1 MLFIKK
7 ILITFFL
14 LFSILGITQNIE
26 LETEKMRTLAS
37 ELRCVVCQNQS
48 LLESDS
54 QIAKDLKELIL
65 DMYLS
70 GKSESEIKLF
80 LVNRY
85 GEFILFKPTFSV
97 MNSILWLAPFLSLLV
112 ISLLAFRKLRVFRK
126 EK

>member
-1 MLFIKK
+1 MLLIQK

-14 LFSILGITQNIE
+14 LFTILGVAKNIE
-26 LETEKMRTLAS
+26 LETEKMRKLAA

-65 DMYLS
+65 EMYLS

-80 LVNRY
+80 
-85 GEFILFKPTFSV
+85 
-97 MNSILWLAPFLSLLV
+97 
-112 ISLLAFRKLRVFRK
+112 
-126 EK
+126 

>member
-1 MLFIKK
+1 MLLIKN
-7 ILITFFL
+7 ILIIFFL
-14 LFSILGITQNIE
+14 LFSILGITKNIE
-26 LETEKMRTLAS
+26 LETEKMRMLAA

-54 QIAKDLKELIL
+54 QIAKDLKEIIL

-85 GEFILFKPTFSV
+85 GEFILFKPTFSFV
-97 MNSILWLAPFLSLLV
+97 NSILWLAPFLSFLV
-112 ISLLAFRKLRVFRK
+112 ISLLALRKLRVFRK

>member
-7 ILITFFL
+7 IIFSFLFF
-14 LFSILGITQNIE
+14 FSFLGATKNLE
-26 LETEKMRTLAS
+26 LETEKMRKLAA

-65 DMYLS
+65 DMYLN
-70 GKSESEIKLF
+70 GKSENEIKDY
-80 LVNRY
+80 LVDRY
-85 GEFILFKPTFSV
+85 GEFILFKPTFTL
-97 MNSILWLAPFLSLLV
+97 NNTILWLAPF
-112 ISLLAFRKLRVFRK
+112 ISFFMISFIAVRKLSIFKR

>member
-1 MLFIKK
+1 MLLIQK

-14 LFSILGITQNIE
+14 LFSILGVTKNIE
-26 LETEKMRTLAS
+26 LETEKMRMLAA

-97 MNSILWLAPFLSLLV
+97 VNSILWLAPFLSFLV
-112 ISLLAFRKLRVFRK
+112 ISLLALRKLRVFKK